1 MVALSMSLF
10 KRYGLKFSPEITP
23 GVCPHCELPS
33 SFISI
38 VHDRYKCMH
47 CGEEVEQKVNGV
59 IKYLPIGSDK
69 LGFEKDHDTT

>member
-1 MVALSMSLF
+1 MVAPSMSLF
-10 KRYGLKFSPEITP
+10 KRHNLKFSPEITP
-23 GVCPHCELPS
+23 GVCPYCELPT

-59 IKYLPIGSDK
+59 IKYLPRGSDK
-69 LGFEKDHDTT
+69 ITEEDHGT

>member
-1 MVALSMSLF
+1 MSLF
-10 KRYGLKFSPEITP
+10 KRFGLSPEITP

-38 VHDRYKCMH
+38 VRDRYKCMH

-59 IKYLPIGSDK
+59 IKYLPLGSDK
-69 LGFEKDHDTT
+69 LAEKDNGTT

>member
-10 KRYGLKFSPEITP
+10 KRYGLKLSPEITP
-23 GVCPHCELPS
+23 GVWPHCELPT

-38 VHDRYKCMH
+38 VYDRYKCMH

-59 IKYLPIGSDK
+59 IRYLPLGSDK
-69 LGFEKDHDTT
+69 LVEKDNGTT

>member
-10 KRYGLKFSPEITP
+10 KRYGLKLRPEITP
-23 GVCPHCELPS
+23 GVCPYCEFPT

-59 IKYLPIGSDK
+59 IKYLPLGSDK
-69 LGFEKDHDTT
+69 LGFEKEKEHG

>member
-1 MVALSMSLF
+1 MVALNMSLF
-10 KRYGLKFSPEITP
+10 KRFGLNPEITP

-59 IKYLPIGSDK
+59 IKYLPVGKEI
-69 LGFEKDHDTT
+69 LVEKDNGTT

>member
-1 MVALSMSLF
+1 MVAPSMSLF
-10 KRYGLKFSPEITP
+10 KRYKLKLSPEITP
-23 GVCPHCELPS
+23 GVCPHCELPT

-59 IKYLPIGSDK
+59 IRYLPLGSDK
-69 LGFEKDHDTT
+69 LAEEDHGA

>member
-1 MVALSMSLF
+1 MVRPSMSLF
-10 KRYGLKFSPEITP
+10 KRFGLSPEITP
-23 GVCPHCELPS
+23 GVCPHCDLPT

-59 IKYLPIGSDK
+59 IRYLPIGSEK
-69 LGFEKDHDTT
+69 LVEKDHG

>member
-1 MVALSMSLF
+1 MVALNMSLF
-10 KRYGLKFSPEITP
+10 KRFGLNPEITP

-38 VHDRYKCMH
+38 VHDRYKCMQ

-59 IKYLPIGSDK
+59 IRYLPLGSDK
-69 LGFEKDHDTT
+69 IVEKDHDTT

>member
-10 KRYGLKFSPEITP
+10 KRYGLKLSPEITP

-38 VHDRYKCMH
+38 VHDRYRCMH

-59 IKYLPIGSDK
+59 IKYLPLGSDK

>member
-1 MVALSMSLF
+1 MVALNMSLF
-10 KRYGLKFSPEITP
+10 KRFGLNPEITP

-38 VHDRYKCMH
+38 VHDRYKCMQ

-59 IKYLPIGSDK
+59 IRYLPLGSDK
-69 LGFEKDHDTT
+69 IVEKDHG

>member
-1 MVALSMSLF
+1 
-10 KRYGLKFSPEITP
+10 
-23 GVCPHCELPS
+23 
-33 SFISI
+33 
-38 VHDRYKCMH
+38 MH

>member
-1 MVALSMSLF
+1 MVALSMGLF
-10 KRYGLKFSPEITP
+10 KRYGLKLSPEITS
-23 GVCPHCELPS
+23 GVCPHCELPT

-59 IKYLPIGSDK
+59 IKYLPVGKEI
-69 LGFEKDHDTT
+69 LVEKDNGTT